1 MKNERTYNTTLA
13 IEIGIYLLLKG
24 GLVHVPRADGNTEGD
39 SLLLGLSGNIL
50 PHGDGRVDA
59 TSLLKESADGTSRTL
74 GGDKDN
80 IHIFGRDDVGI
91 VLKHDGETM
100 GEVEGLSLGNEG
112 CDRWPCLRL
121 GGIGQKVHD
130 DSTLVD
136 GLLDGEKSLASDP
149 AIFQGLSPALAI
161 FADTND
167 DVKAIITGV

>member
-13 IEIGIYLLLKG
+13 IEIGVYLLLKG
-24 GLVHVPRADGNTEGD
+24 GLVHITRADSDTEGN
-39 SLLLGLSGNIL
+39 SLLLSLSSNVL

-59 TSLLKESADGTSRTL
+59 TSLLKESADGASRTL
-74 GGDKDN
+74 GGDEDN
-80 IHIFGRDDVGI
+80 IHIFGGDDVGV

-100 GEVEGLSLGNEG
+100 GEVEGLSLGNERRN
-112 CDRWPCLRL
+112 RWPCLRL

-136 GLLDGEKSLASDP
+136 SLLDGEKSLAGDP
-149 AIFQGLSPALAI
+149 AVFQGLSPALTI
-161 FADTND
+161 LADTND